1 MHIWDW
7 SAGERLGSARLDGK
21 VFAVDAAED
30 GSCVVAAGECG
41 LQFFPFRD
49 GAPRLAAGLRV
60 EGAPGLLHSE
70 AVLHELSGSTFVDVR
85 CGTGASA
92 GMVFAVTPTGTVTCV
107 LETRV
112 LDRYVAAEASDAF
125 AITCADHMLAVAC
138 TDGIVRL
145 FAAATLEYV
154 TTLPS
159 PPALGA
165 ANVAP
170 SQDAVRL
177 SLASFSAGARYP
189 HALCARLS
197 ADASRCTVVY
207 ADRTLFV
214 WDVRDPRRIGKLRTF
229 LFPGA
234 CVWDVAAPPAHARLG
249 PAPGLAYGSGSGRDP
264 RNGAVSS
271 PLPRDSFITCGSDG
285 SVRIWSLDAARARS
299 KAADDDDSG
308 GPSAPRPAP
317 NMDARSRASWQCA
330 FSRELLHIVYV
341 HPPRQRAPG
350 EASVRSSGGGM
361 AGKAEAGNL
370 AEDCER
376 PAGPDH
382 DTTLRCLTVDGRGRH
397 VAVGDRKGTVRCVSA
412 MPAANDSAVTPLTH
426 SPTPLP
432 HSQGV

>member
-7 SAGERLGSARLDGK
+7 SAGERLGSARLESK
-21 VFAVDAAED
+21 VFAVDAAAD

-49 GAPRLAAGLRV
+49 GSPRLATGLRV
-60 EGAPGLLHSE
+60 EGAPGLLHSD

-92 GMVFAVTPTGTVTCV
+92 GMVFAVTPAGTVACV

-112 LDRYVAAEASDAF
+112 LDRYVAAEASGAF
-125 AITCADHMLAVAC
+125 ALTCADHVLAVAC
-138 TDGIVRL
+138 TDGVVRI

-189 HALCARLS
+189 HAICTRLS
-197 ADASRCTVVY
+197 PDASRCTVVY

-214 WDVRDPRRIGKLRTF
+214 WDVREPRRIGKLRTF

-234 CVWDVAAPPAHARLG
+234 CVWDVAAPPILARLG
-249 PAPGLAYGSGSGRDP
+249 PAPGLACSTGSGRGP
-264 RNGAVSS
+264 QSGAVSS
-271 PLPRDSFITCGSDG
+271 PLPRDSFVTCGSDG
-285 SVRIWSLDAARARS
+285 SVRIWSLDAARALG
-299 KAADDDDSG
+299 KAADG
-308 GPSAPRPAP
+308 AASAPPPAP

-350 EASVRSSGGGM
+350 EATVRNSGGGV
-361 AGKAEAGNL
+361 AGKAEPGNL

-376 PAGPDH
+376 PSGPDH

-397 VAVGDRKGTVRCVSA
+397 VAVGDRKGTVRCVRGHA
-412 MPAANDSAVTPLTH
+412 TPLQRPAAVTLSPL
-426 SPTPLP
+426 
-432 HSQGV
+432 